1 LETPGSG
8 SLPSAEASRLE
19 RSSSMVMVSDRD
31 ARFAE
36 RLAER
41 FEGPFAAEDLRDR
54 TAAELVRKSE

>member
-1 LETPGSG
+1 
-8 SLPSAEASRLE
+8 
-19 RSSSMVMVSDRD
+19 MVMVSDRD